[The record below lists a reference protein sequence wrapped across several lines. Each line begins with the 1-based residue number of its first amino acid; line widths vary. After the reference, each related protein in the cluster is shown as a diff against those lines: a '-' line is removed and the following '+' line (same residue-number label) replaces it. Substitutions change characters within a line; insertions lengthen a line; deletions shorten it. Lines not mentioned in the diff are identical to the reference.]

1 MWLELSLEEGI
12 EFLLGVVA
20 GGGASAGAQDGA
32 GGEVIAVVASFF
44 VADPFGLVFGALV
57 MFAGV
62 VELAIATGMEV
73 GVALGARVAV
83 TDATAAGVLN
93 LRTAFPAVELHRNSE
108 K

>member
-1 MWLELSLEEGI
+1 
-12 EFLLGVVA
+12 
-20 GGGASAGAQDGA
+20 
-32 GGEVIAVVASFF
+32 
-44 VADPFGLVFGALV
+44 

-83 TDATAAGVLN
+83 AHTTAAGVLN